1 VADYKVEPSRE
12 SMVRLLQMAKAA
24 GPTLKKKLY
33 EGIRLA
39 AEPAAQA
46 ARDKVMGELPPKADQ
61 RGTVARL
68 TGRAQRLGS
77 SRGHTGLRQNIARG
91 VSVSINSSG
100 KSAGV
105 RISSSAVFLTPSQRA
120 HGMNRVYNLETFRH
134 PIFGGRKTAA
144 QHGIRW
150 FYGPIS
156 SKKNAFTSA
165 VLRAMQETA
174 DELSKL

>member
-1 VADYKVEPSRE
+1 
-12 SMVRLLQMAKAA
+12 MVRLLAMAKAA
-24 GPTLKKKLY
+24 GPTLKKKLA

-46 ARDKVMGELPPKADQ
+46 ARDKVLGELPPKADQ

-68 TGRAQRLGS
+68 TGRAQRFGGN
-77 SRGHTGLRQNIARG
+77 RNHTGLRQNIARG

-100 KSAGV
+100 NRAGV
-105 RISSSAVFLTPSQRA
+105 RISSSALFLTPSQRA

-134 PIFGGRKTAA
+134 PVFGKRNTAA

-150 FYGPIS
+150 FYGPIE
-156 SKKNAFTSA
+156 SKKNAITDA
-165 VLRAMQETA
+165 VVRAMQDTA
-174 DELSKL
+174 DEVSKL